1 MRFQNLP
8 DVHTRRNAQR
18 IQNDLDRSAVRKVRH
33 IFLRNDAR
41 DDALVAMP
49 AGHLVANGQL
59 ALHGDIDFDQLDYAR
74 RQLVALLEL
83 LLALLGDLAQH
94 VDLPRGHFL
103 DLFDF
108 LDEQRIL
115 FIQFQAL
122 QVAGGDFLDDVA
134 SQLHTLDQQPL
145 VGLLVVQVGL
155 QNLAAQQIRKTLQ
168 ALVGQDADFVRQVL
182 FQLEDLR
189 GFDGLVP
196 LVFFSALAGEDLNVD
211 DGALDARR
219 AVERRV
225 ANVAGLFAED
235 GAQQLLFRSQRGL
248 ALRRDLANQDVARLH
263 NGANPN
269 HAAFVQIAQERL
281 ADVRNVAS
289 YFLGTQLRV
298 ARFDFI
304 LLDVNRS
311 VVIVLD
317 QLFADQDGVFEVV
330 STPWQE
336 RHQDVAAQ
344 RQLAAIGARTV
355 RENLRFLHAVAY
367 PNQWLLADA
376 SVLVRTLELDE
387 LIDVRAHFAAQHAG
401 VIGLHAH
408 DDALRVD
415 LVHDAFALAQH
426 DGSGIASS
434 HALHTGSHQ
443 RSLAANQRHGLA
455 LHVRTH
461 QRAVGVVVLEER
473 DEAGGHRNKLLRRNV
488 HVVHFFAALEHEVAG
503 LPAVHEFRNNFQSL
517 VELHVGLRH
526 HVLVF
531 FPCGKVE
538 AVRFVDHLAALK
550 LFVKLFDAVAL
561 HDFAGFEFA
570 IAGVDDVHVV
580 DDAPALDLAVR
591 RLDEAVVIDARK
603 AGQRAD

>member
-122 QVAGGDFLDDVA
+122 QVARGDFLDDVA
-134 SQLHTLDQQPL
+134 SQLHTFDQQPL
-145 VGLLVVQVGL
+145 VGLFVVQVGL
-155 QNLAAQQIRKTLQ
+155 QDLAAQQVRKTLQ

-196 LVFFSALAGEDLNVD
+196 LVLFSALAGEDLDVD

-219 AVERRV
+219 AIERRI

-248 ALRRDLANQDVARLH
+248 ALRRDFADEDIAWLH
-263 NGANPN
+263 NGANSN

-281 ADVRNVAS
+281 ADVRDVAS
-289 YFLGTQLRV
+289 YFLGTQLGV
-298 ARFDFI
+298 TRFDFV
-304 LLDVNRS
+304 LLDVNRG

-317 QLFADQDGVFEVV
+317 QLFADQDGVFEVIAA
-330 STPWQE
+330 PRQE
-336 RHQDVAAQ
+336 GHENVAPESQ
-344 RQLAAIGARTV
+344 FAAIGARAVGQDLSLPYTV
-355 RENLRFLHAVAY
+355 AHA
-367 PNQWLLADA
+367 NQRLLVDA
-376 SVLVRTLELDE
+376 GVLVRALELDE
-387 LIDVRAHFAAQHAG
+387 LIDVRAHFATEHAG
-401 VIGLHAH
+401 VIGFDAH
-408 DDALRVD
+408 DDAFGVHLVD
-415 LVHDAFALAQH
+415 DALAFAEHHGA
-426 DGSGIASS
+426 GIARSD
-434 HALHTGSHQ
+434 ALHARADQG
-443 RSLAANQRHGLA
+443 SLAADQRYGLA
-455 LHVRTH
+455 LHVRAH
-461 QRAVGVVVLEER
+461 
-473 DEAGGHRNKLLRRNV
+473 
-488 HVVHFFAALEHEVAG
+488 
-503 LPAVHEFRNNFQSL
+503 
-517 VELHVGLRH
+517 
-526 HVLVF
+526 
-531 FPCGKVE
+531 
-538 AVRFVDHLAALK
+538 
-550 LFVKLFDAVAL
+550 
-561 HDFAGFEFA
+561 
-570 IAGVDDVHVV
+570 
-580 DDAPALDLAVR
+580 
-591 RLDEAVVIDARK
+591 
-603 AGQRAD
+603 

>member
-18 IQNDLDRSAVRKVRH
+18 IQNDLNRSAIRKVRH
-33 IFLRNDAR
+33 IFLRHDAR
-41 DDALVAMP
+41 DDALVAVA
-49 AGHLVANGQL
+49 AGHLVADGEL
-59 ALHGDIDFDQLDYAR
+59 ALHGDVDFDQLDYTR

-83 LLALLGDLAQH
+83 LLALFGDLAQH

-103 DLFDF
+103 DLFDL

-115 FIQFQAL
+115 FIELQAL
-122 QVAGGDFLDDVA
+122 QVARGDFLDDVA
-134 SQLHTLDQQPL
+134 SQLHTLDQQAL
-145 VGLLVVQVGL
+145 VGLFVVQVGL
-155 QNLAAQQIRKTLQ
+155 QNLAAQQVGKTLQ
-168 ALVGQDADFVRQVL
+168 ALVGQDANFVRQVL

-196 LVFFSALAGEDLNVD
+196 LVFFSALAGEDLDVD
-211 DGALDARR
+211 DGALDARQS
-219 AVERRV
+219 VERRI
-225 ANVAGLFAED
+225 ADIAGLFAED
-235 GAQQLLFRSQRGL
+235 GAQQFLFRSQRGL
-248 ALRRDLANQDVARLH
+248 ALRRDLADQDVAWLH
-263 NGANPN
+263 NGANSN
-269 HAAFVQIAQERL
+269 HAAFVQVAQERL
-281 ADVRNVAS
+281 ADVGDVAS
-289 YFLGTQLRV
+289 YFLGTQFGV
-298 ARFDFI
+298 ARFDFV

-336 RHQDVAAQ
+336 RHQDVASEG
-344 RQLAAIGARTV
+344 QLAAICARTI
-355 RENLRFLHAVAY
+355 RENLRFLHTVAH
-367 PNQWLLADA
+367 PHQWLLADA

-408 DDALRVD
+408 DDALRVH

-426 DGSGIASS
+426 HGAGIACR
-434 HALHTGSHQ
+434 HAFHTGPDQ
-443 RSLAANQRHGLA
+443 RSLAANKRHGLA

-461 QRAVGVVVLEER
+461 QRAARVVVLEER

-488 HVVHFFAALEHEVAG
+488 HVVDFFAALQHEVAG
-503 LPAVHEFRNNFQSL
+503 LPAVHEFRNNFQAF

-526 HVLVF
+526 HVLVL
-531 FPCGKVE
+531 FPSGKIE
-538 AVRFVDHLAALK
+538 AVRFVDHLAPLE
-550 LFVKLFDAVAL
+550 LFVELFDAVAL
-561 HDFAGFEFA
+561 HDFASFEFA
-570 IAGVDDVHVV
+570 IAGVHDVNVV

-591 RLDEAVVIDARK
+591 RLDEAVDVDARK
-603 AGQRAD
+603 AGQ